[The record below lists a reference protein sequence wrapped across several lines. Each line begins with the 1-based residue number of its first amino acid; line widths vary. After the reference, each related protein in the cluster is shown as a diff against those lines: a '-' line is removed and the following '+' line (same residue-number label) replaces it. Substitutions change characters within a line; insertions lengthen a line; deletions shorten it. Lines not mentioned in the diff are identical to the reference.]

1 MTNTDKAA
9 ADGKTSA
16 PKNKEE
22 APLQLQCK
30 VLSNGMI
37 YGDAMHAKGKIM
49 AIDENKANALA
60 SMSPPMVEIL
70 GIK

>member
-1 MTNTDKAA
+1 MTNDKAA

-16 PKNKEE
+16 TKTKEE

-30 VLSNGMI
+30 VLENGMI

-49 AIDENKANALA
+49 AIDERKANALA
-60 SMSPPMVEIL
+60 AMTPPKIEIL
-70 GIK
+70 GVK

>member
-16 PKNKEE
+16 PKTKEE

-30 VLSNGMI
+30 VLANGMI
-37 YGDAMHAKGKIM
+37 YGDAMHAKGKILP
-49 AIDENKANALA
+49 IDEQKAHAL
-60 SMSPPMVEIL
+60 SRMTPPKIEIL
-70 GIK
+70 GVV